1 MLRYFLKRL
10 ALVVPTFLGITIVC
24 FALVQAVPG
33 GPVEQRLAA
42 LRGLGGGGAGQL
54 DRRSGKDTKGK
65 GRETRRLRKTDPSSG
80 SSGE

>member
-42 LRGLGGGGAGQL
+42 LRGLGGGGAGQV
-54 DRRSGKDTKGK
+54 
-65 GRETRRLRKTDPSSG
+65 
-80 SSGE
+80 